1 MSPAGFPMKHLVW
14 CISVSKNL
22 RAPETG
28 QMSQKSVTLWG
39 GGNKQQGN
47 EAQRPGGHWLAGAG
61 GAQSAPPPAA
71 LPSPSLGL
79 NHCRAGPNGI
89 FKL

>member
-1 MSPAGFPMKHLVW
+1 MSPAGFTMKHLVW

-28 QMSQKSVTLWG
+28 QMSQTSVTLWG

-47 EAQRPGGHWLAGAG
+47 EAQRPGGHWLAGLEELRVPHPPQHSPAG
-61 GAQSAPPPAA
+61 
-71 LPSPSLGL
+71 LLV
-79 NHCRAGPNGI
+79 
-89 FKL
+89 